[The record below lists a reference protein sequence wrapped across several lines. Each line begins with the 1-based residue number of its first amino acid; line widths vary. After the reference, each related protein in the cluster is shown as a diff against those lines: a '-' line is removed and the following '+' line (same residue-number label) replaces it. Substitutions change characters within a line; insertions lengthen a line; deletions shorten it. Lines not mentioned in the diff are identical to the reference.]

1 MTNLFKIDDLVKIAK
16 RENNTKRSYLYVN
29 PVQGKHV
36 PVSPSLPLLLFSAL
50 AAKIES
56 RYPEERLL
64 VIGFA
69 ETATAIGSTI
79 AYKAKNAVYYMNT
92 TRESVAGAAYLFF
105 TESHSHATEQRL
117 VANGMGDILSN
128 VDRVIFAEDE
138 VTTGSTIEKLIRILQ
153 GKYADKALKF
163 GIISILN
170 SMPDAKLRELEG
182 EGIPCDCLYR
192 LPVRY
197 RVDEVERHTY
207 LPLSTEKAK
216 GTCGQVRTVR
226 VGGYWNC
233 RQAAD
238 TAKIR
243 RLTEKFV
250 DAAVSALE
258 TERADRILVLGTEEF
273 MFPGLLIG
281 AEIENR
287 WPKKTVRFHATTR
300 SPIEISRDEE
310 YPLHDRTPLSS
321 LYDGNR
327 DTFIYN
333 LAKYDMV
340 LIITDANPVAKEGL
354 SSLIGALEQY
364 GNNQII
370 LIQWG
375 NFDHEKQLFK

>member
-1 MTNLFKIDDLVKIAK
+1 MTNLFQIDDLVKVAK
-16 RENNTKRSYLYVN
+16 RENNTKRNYLYVD
-29 PVQGKHV
+29 PMQGKHV
-36 PVSPSLPLLLFSAL
+36 PVSPSLPIQLFSML
-50 AAKIES
+50 ASKVES

-92 TRESVAGAAYLFF
+92 TRESVAGAEYLFF

-117 VANGMGDILSN
+117 VANGMKDILSG
-128 VDRVIFAEDE
+128 VDRVVFAEDE

-153 GKYADKALKF
+153 GNYGGKALKF

-170 SMPDAKLRELEG
+170 SMPDARLRELEE

-197 RVDEVERHTY
+197 RVDEVEQHTY

-226 VGGYWNC
+226 IGGYWDC
-233 RQAAD
+233 RQTAD

-243 RLTEKFV
+243 RLTEKFA

-258 TERADRILVLGTEEF
+258 AEQADRILVLGTEEF
-273 MFPGLLIG
+273 MFPGMLVG
-281 AEIENR
+281 AEIEKR
-287 WPKKTVRFHATTR
+287 WPEKTVRFHATTR
-300 SPIEISRDEE
+300 SPIEISKDAA
-310 YPLHDRTPLSS
+310 YPLHNRAPLAS
-321 LYDGNR
+321 LYDGSR
-327 DTFIYN
+327 DTFLYN

-340 LIITDANPVAKEGL
+340 LIVTDADPVTRDGL
-354 SSLIGALEQY
+354 SSLAGALEQY
-364 GNNQII
+364 GNDRII

-375 NFDHEKQLFK
+375 DLDHEKQLLD

>member
-1 MTNLFKIDDLVKIAK
+1 MTNLFQIDDLVKVAK
-16 RENNTKRSYLYVN
+16 RENNTKRSYLYVD
-29 PVQGKHV
+29 PMQGKHV
-36 PVSPSLPLLLFSAL
+36 PVSPSLPVQLFSLL
-50 AAKIES
+50 ASKAES
-56 RYPEERLL
+56 RYPKERLL

-92 TRESVAGAAYLFF
+92 TRESVAGAEYLFF

-117 VANGMGDILSN
+117 AANGLEDILSG
-128 VDRVIFAEDE
+128 VDRVVFAEDE

-153 GKYADKALKF
+153 ERYADKALKF

-170 SMPDAKLRELEG
+170 SMPDARLRELEG

-216 GTCGQVRTVR
+216 GIRSLARTVR
-226 VGGYWNC
+226 IGGYWDC
-233 RQAAD
+233 RRAAD

-250 DAAVSALE
+250 DTAVSALDM
-258 TERADRILVLGTEEF
+258 ERADRILVLGTEEF
-273 MFPGLLIG
+273 MFPGMLMG
-281 AEIENR
+281 AEIEKR
-287 WPKKTVRFHATTR
+287 WPEKTVRFHATTR
-300 SPIEISRDEE
+300 SPIEISEDEA
-310 YPLHDRTPLSS
+310 YPLHSRVPLTS
-321 LYDGNR
+321 LYDGGR
-327 DTFIYN
+327 DTFLYD
-333 LAKYDMV
+333 LANYDMV
-340 LIITDANPVAKEGL
+340 LIVTDADPVERDGL
-354 SSLIGALEQY
+354 SSLAGALEQY
-364 GNNQII
+364 GNDRII

-375 NFDHEKQLFK
+375 EFDHEKQLLH

>member
-1 MTNLFKIDDLVKIAK
+1 M
-16 RENNTKRSYLYVN
+16 N

-170 SMPDAKLRELEG
+170 SMPDARLRELEG

-243 RLTEKFV
+243 RLTENLWTRRYRLWKRSGRTAFSFWEQRNSCFPV
-250 DAAVSALE
+250 CSLGRRLKIAGRKNGSISCHN
-258 TERADRILVLGTEEF
+258 TESDRNIKG
-273 MFPGLLIG
+273 
-281 AEIENR
+281 
-287 WPKKTVRFHATTR
+287 
-300 SPIEISRDEE
+300 
-310 YPLHDRTPLSS
+310 
-321 LYDGNR
+321 
-327 DTFIYN
+327 
-333 LAKYDMV
+333 
-340 LIITDANPVAKEGL
+340 
-354 SSLIGALEQY
+354 
-364 GNNQII
+364 
-370 LIQWG
+370 
-375 NFDHEKQLFK
+375 